1 MPCPFCDYIVLV
13 PNALTGLLIHPAPT
27 TQKEGY
33 TTVPQRKV
41 IYPGYLIEPVWT
53 VRVPLFWRAELI
65 MLLQMNDYLS
75 TLQAFTLLFADGA
88 LFYTDNIKIIKNGGG
103 KHQAYQLLED
113 R

>member
-1 MPCPFCDYIVLV
+1 MPCPFCDYIVFV

-27 TQKEGY
+27 TQQKGY
-33 TTVPQRKV
+33 PSVSQRKV
-41 IYPGYLIEPVWT
+41 IYPRCLIEPVGT

-65 MLLQMNDYLS
+65 LLLQMNDYLS

-103 KHQAYQLLED
+103 KHQACQLLED